1 MRKIFVAGRSVDIEQ
16 DQIKTALLNEH
27 KDGEGKWPEDFHA
40 KYYQLQDTKANYW
53 KITLSVVKVNHADFV
68 LDLQSAI
75 QTSTYVLVYRDKD
88 VGLHCVYV
96 RDYEHVGEFYNCINS
111 HGSSMPTFV
120 PISQGG
126 NILYRVQCAAEP
138 MGTQI
143 LDINVEKLLHKLGL
157 DHLRDNFER
166 ESLITMEDIRDLS
179 KEDLKELGVSLLKQR
194 KAFLRE
200 VEDWT
205 NHTRNVEAL
214 LIVECKLLK
223 VRFSYQERR
232 GNVASYSQ
240 EVDHMLGHTGLL
252 GEPLLRTFTN
262 LFRSGN
268 ITDEQNRRKLSQ
280 LNNYLQ
286 CV

>member
-40 KYYQLQDTKANYW
+40 KYYQLQDKKANYW

-75 QTSTYVLVYRDKD
+75 QTSTYVLVYRDRD

-96 RDYEHVGEFYNCINS
+96 RDYEHVGGLYHCINS
-111 HGSSMPTFV
+111 HGSSLPTFV
-120 PISQGG
+120 PINQGE
-126 NILYRVQCAAEP
+126 NSLYRVQCAAQP
-138 MGTQI
+138 MGTQS

-194 KAFLRE
+194 KAFLLE
-200 VEDWT
+200 VEHWT

-214 LIVECKLLK
+214 LYLVECK
-223 VRFSYQERR
+223 
-232 GNVASYSQ
+232 
-240 EVDHMLGHTGLL
+240 
-252 GEPLLRTFTN
+252 
-262 LFRSGN
+262 
-268 ITDEQNRRKLSQ
+268 
-280 LNNYLQ
+280 
-286 CV
+286 